1 MKILILGGD
10 GYLGWPTAMHFSD
23 RGDNVL
29 IIDNFVKRR
38 WEMEDGIEPFLP
50 ISTLHNRVNKWEEL
64 TGKKINFEIG
74 DLQNHRFV
82 YNTISNFLPDAIVHY
97 GEQPSAPYSMQS
109 RETAVYT
116 QVNNVVGTMNIMFAI
131 QKFCP
136 QTNLIKLGTMGE
148 YGTPDIDIE
157 EGWLTVNHNG
167 RSDKVMYPK
176 KPNSFYHLSKVHDSH
191 NLEFACRIWGLK
203 VTDLNQGVVYG
214 INTKQTNL
222 DPVLRTSFHYDDVF
236 GTVLNRFLVQAA
248 VNMPLS
254 IYGKGGQ
261 TRGFLNIRDTIA
273 CVELAVDNPG
283 EAGEFRV
290 LNQFTEQF
298 SVMDLAE
305 KVQKTGQR
313 NNMKVDIK
321 YLENPRIE
329 SEDHYYNAKHKKLE
343 ELGLK
348 PNFLTD
354 DLLDE
359 MFVDIL
365 KNVERVNT
373 KLFDPRIKWNQG

>member
-1 MKILILGGD
+1 
-10 GYLGWPTAMHFSD
+10 
-23 RGDNVL
+23 
-29 IIDNFVKRR
+29 
-38 WEMEDGIEPFLP
+38 
-50 ISTLHNRVNKWEEL
+50 
-64 TGKKINFEIG
+64 
-74 DLQNHRFV
+74 
-82 YNTISNFLPDAIVHY
+82 
-97 GEQPSAPYSMQS
+97 
-109 RETAVYT
+109 
-116 QVNNVVGTMNIMFAI
+116 
-131 QKFCP
+131 
-136 QTNLIKLGTMGE
+136 
-148 YGTPDIDIE
+148 
-157 EGWLTVNHNG
+157 
-167 RSDKVMYPK
+167 
-176 KPNSFYHLSKVHDSH
+176 
-191 NLEFACRIWGLK
+191 
-203 VTDLNQGVVYG
+203 
-214 INTKQTNL
+214 
-222 DPVLRTSFHYDDVF
+222 
-236 GTVLNRFLVQAA
+236 
-248 VNMPLS
+248 MPLS

-290 LNQFTEQF
+290 MNQFTEQF

-365 KNVERVNT
+365 KNVERVNS
-373 KLFDPRIKWNQG
+373 KLFHPRIKWNQG